1 MSQAITIKELTTTVS
16 ESAHTTKVAAEKV
29 INDLFS
35 SITSALKDHDEVV
48 IRDFGRFYVH
58 TRPAR
63 KGRNPKTGESIQI
76 AAKHVIKFSP
86 RGALK

>member
-1 MSQAITIKELTTTVS
+1 MAQAITIKELTTTVA

-29 INDLFS
+29 IGDLFS

-58 TRPAR
+58 TRSAR

-76 AAKHVIKFSP
+76 AAKTIIKFSP
-86 RGALK
+86 RGSLK